1 METTFATCGHD
12 ILLDVPKLNIRCLND
27 WCELQ
32 WWFSGGFMELL
43 YPKALLGHK
52 FIANPAVNS
61 VTVNPHPVYF
71 SVLGGNYAS
80 LPVSRTGAF
89 PPTASLILPHVLI
102 VLGLTRNL
110 ISISK
115 HTSDFSF
122 SITFINDRFVV
133 YNWVTKGMVV
143 TWKWAIYMFFSVDF
157 NL

>member
-1 METTFATCGHD
+1 
-12 ILLDVPKLNIRCLND
+12 
-27 WCELQ
+27 
-32 WWFSGGFMELL
+32 MELL

-52 FIANPAVNS
+52 FIANPALNS
-61 VTVNPHPVYF
+61 VTVNPLPVYF
-71 SVLGGNYAS
+71 TVLGGNYAS

-89 PPTASLILPHVLI
+89 PPTSSLILPHVLI

-133 YNWVTKGMVV
+133 YN
-143 TWKWAIYMFFSVDF
+143 
-157 NL
+157 

>member
-1 METTFATCGHD
+1 
-12 ILLDVPKLNIRCLND
+12 
-27 WCELQ
+27 
-32 WWFSGGFMELL
+32 MELL

-52 FIANPAVNS
+52 FIANPAVYS
-61 VTVNPHPVYF
+61 VTVNPLPVYF

-89 PPTASLILPHVLI
+89 PPSLILPHVLI

-133 YNWVTKGMVV
+133 YN
-143 TWKWAIYMFFSVDF
+143 
-157 NL
+157 

>member
-1 METTFATCGHD
+1 
-12 ILLDVPKLNIRCLND
+12 
-27 WCELQ
+27 
-32 WWFSGGFMELL
+32 MELL

-52 FIANPAVNS
+52 FIANPAVYS
-61 VTVNPHPVYF
+61 VTVNPLPVYF

-80 LPVSRTGAF
+80 LPVSRTG
-89 PPTASLILPHVLI
+89 ASLILPHVLI

-133 YNWVTKGMVV
+133 YN
-143 TWKWAIYMFFSVDF
+143 
-157 NL
+157 